1 MHAIDLLV
9 LAAYLVAVVWFGT
22 YCSQSQ
28 RGVRDYFLTGRRVPW
43 WALLGSIVA
52 TETSTVTLISVPGYA
67 FGGDLTFLQ
76 LALGYAVARM
86 IVALVLIPA
95 FFGGDL
101 LTAYQYLSSRFGL
114 GIGRMTAAIF
124 LATRSLSDGCRLF
137 ATGLVLA
144 AVLTTL
150 LAATT

>member
-1 MHAIDLLV
+1 M
-9 LAAYLVAVVWFGT
+9 
-22 YCSQSQ
+22 
-28 RGVRDYFLTGRRVPW
+28 RDYFLTGRRVPW

-124 LATRSLSDGCRLF
+124 LATRSLSDGFRLF